1 MKIFL
6 SSTYQDLIGHRE
18 AAARAIE
25 RLGQQGVR
33 MEVFGAR
40 PLEATS
46 ACIEEISDSDALIG
60 IYAHRYGY
68 VPAGQSKSIT
78 EQEFDVRKGAEQTDI
93 LLCCRRGVSVATEAH
108 RDASQDERVF
118 ASFSSAFE
126 RQSLP
131 IPLLPRK
138 TWPSKLHHRLGV
150 SCCIERLKTSS
161 SESLGASQ

>member
-46 ACIEEISDSDALIG
+46 ACIEEILDSDALIG
-60 IYAHRYGY
+60 IYAHRYWIRTLLDSRSQL
-68 VPAGQSKSIT
+68 PSKSST
-78 EQEFDVRKGAEQTDI
+78 SQRSRTSRHSA
-93 LLCCRRGVSVATEAH
+93 LL
-108 RDASQDERVF
+108 
-118 ASFSSAFE
+118 
-126 RQSLP
+126 
-131 IPLLPRK
+131 
-138 TWPSKLHHRLGV
+138 
-150 SCCIERLKTSS
+150 
-161 SESLGASQ
+161 